1 MATIQNS
8 SIGNIDRRAITVT
21 YADDTQVTCDVTSQ
35 VYVTVNGLTVV
46 PTSVVMSDLRT
57 MGILL
62 PDYIYKTD
70 LVQWIYYSG
79 SCKIEDIGTH
89 TELTHSS
96 LFDVTNDITE
106 DLIIYPDE
114 HYDSFISVAT
124 CTTLS
129 DRYISG
135 NKFGLLA
142 DDVAKEVILRQTA
155 LQISQCKNITLPSNV
170 ESGLAMAQM
179 YLVEQA
185 LQTDMMAYDAN
196 DKAII
201 EEHAGAVGVSYDVRL
216 KGSSTEFPP
225 MVIGLL
231 SQYGCKG
238 SSRGFSQSYVGR
250 S

>member
-21 YADDTQVTCDVTSQ
+21 YADDTQVTCDVTGQ

-79 SCKIEDIGTH
+79 SCKIEDISTN
-89 TELTHSS
+89 TELDHAT

-106 DLIIYPDE
+106 DLIIYPSE
-114 HYDSFISVAT
+114 FWDSFLSVAT

-142 DDVAKEVILRQTA
+142 DDVAKEVIL
-155 LQISQCKNITLPSNV
+155 
-170 ESGLAMAQM
+170 
-179 YLVEQA
+179 
-185 LQTDMMAYDAN
+185 
-196 DKAII
+196 
-201 EEHAGAVGVSYDVRL
+201 
-216 KGSSTEFPP
+216 
-225 MVIGLL
+225 L
-231 SQYGCKG
+231 SLIHI
-238 SSRGFSQSYVGR
+238 
-250 S
+250 